1 MPIQIDT
8 SKIEAEMEK
17 GAVQSAVAALRAAP
31 TSPNGFAVMSSAAL
45 VFLLRK
51 AGYSEQGEPLQHN

>member
-8 SKIEAEMEK
+8 SKIEAEMEI

-31 TSPNGFAVMSSAAL
+31 NSPNGFAVMSSAAL

-51 AGYSEQGEPLQHN
+51 AGYSEQGEPLQRN